1 MKTVRLQKG
10 GVDMNSN
17 NSDKVK
23 NFFRKEGF
31 YFVLFICLCVIATV
45 AVFTIN
51 RNSTANK
58 DNSVEENLSLN
69 VEENTS
75 LEPSESA
82 NNEKIQNAK
91 QQG

>member
-1 MKTVRLQKG
+1 
-10 GVDMNSN
+10 MNSN

-58 DNSVEENLSLN
+58 NNSAEKSLSLN

-82 NNEKIQNAK
+82 IMKRFKMQRELKAIQAMLLIMK
-91 QQG
+91 

>member
-1 MKTVRLQKG
+1 
-10 GVDMNSN
+10 MNSN

-75 LEPSESA
+75 LEPSMKRFKMQRELRTLQA
-82 NNEKIQNAK
+82 MLLIMK
-91 QQG
+91 